1 MIDYDSTNRLGAIL
15 TYANF
20 IMRSTQ
26 NTAGSTKYNVM
37 CCFSKKR
44 RFNPEA
50 DIASVTAGNQ
60 CRARKIRI
68 LALFV
73 LSSVVCYPI
82 QLLLLN
88 LIFYA
93 TIMLE
98 IVRDYI

>member
-26 NTAGSTKYNVM
+26 NTAGLTKCNVM
-37 CCFSKKR
+37 FCFSKKR

-68 LALFV
+68 HALFV
-73 LSSVVCYPI
+73 LSSAVCYPI

-88 LIFYA
+88 LIFFA